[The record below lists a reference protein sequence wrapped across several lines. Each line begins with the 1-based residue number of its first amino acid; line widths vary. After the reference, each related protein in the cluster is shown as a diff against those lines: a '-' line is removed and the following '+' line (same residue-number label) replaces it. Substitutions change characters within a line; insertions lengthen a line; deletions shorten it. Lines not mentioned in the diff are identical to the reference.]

1 MNKLLGL
8 LEKPA
13 RTTRYMTNEL
23 ADYVEGQEIK
33 FNIDSWKKVLKTMIE
48 NKITD
53 EMPPILAACE
63 GGLYVG
69 CAGIAYMY
77 FHICMLDSFTTERW
91 EYLRCAKEYYNV
103 SLEYVRTQLKDKDL
117 GPSLMLGSAGT
128 HMVGALIHN
137 ALENNELCEK
147 CVDEYLEL
155 SKECIKPTFL
165 KSGANELFVGRAG
178 YLCGILNMQRWL
190 GRQIMAQ
197 SQLKTLCNMVIET
210 GREYAKRHKSKTP
223 LMYAYYDTE
232 YLGVAHGVAGIL
244 MTLMCFP
251 EYLVYQP
258 SAEMHV
264 HETIN
269 FLLETQTEEFNFPP
283 SMDEVLGLFHR
294 PPEDELVHWCHG
306 APGVIHLMAKA
317 YKKYGDDK
325 YLQACIE
332 CGEITWKK
340 GLLRKGPGLCHGVA
354 GCGYV
359 FLLLYRLTGDEK
371 HLHRA
376 HQFARYMLSPDFK
389 RSSKI
394 PDSPYSLFE
403 GWAGTVCFL
412 SDLTQPDKA
421 SFPLFDFLEL

>member
-178 YLCGILNMQRWL
+178 
-190 GRQIMAQ
+190 
-197 SQLKTLCNMVIET
+197 
-210 GREYAKRHKSKTP
+210 REYAKRHKSKTP

-317 YKKYGDDK
+317 YKKYG
-325 YLQACIE
+325 
-332 CGEITWKK
+332 
-340 GLLRKGPGLCHGVA
+340 PGLCHGVA